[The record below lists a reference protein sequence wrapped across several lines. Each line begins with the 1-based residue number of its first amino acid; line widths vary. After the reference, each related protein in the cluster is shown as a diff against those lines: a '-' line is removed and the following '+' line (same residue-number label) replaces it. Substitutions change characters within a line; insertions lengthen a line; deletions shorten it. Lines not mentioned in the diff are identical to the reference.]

1 MLTASSASLC
11 MKYENN
17 DYSVYFLQSVF
28 ISPRPHCMVIP
39 ILHAPI
45 VWSWLELSVLGPTMI
60 LPGCQTSDSVNSS
73 KFHNLSLLA
82 LLVTLA
88 PQARPSGEILN
99 LLSH

>member
-28 ISPRPHCMVIP
+28 ILPRPHCMVIP

-60 LPGCQTSDSVNSS
+60 LPGCQTSD
-73 KFHNLSLLA
+73 
-82 LLVTLA
+82 
-88 PQARPSGEILN
+88 
-99 LLSH
+99 